1 MSSVFLRLRSKRYF
15 MRAAARLR
23 LPRETKLYRQSN
35 VFLLWM
41 LEFHSNCAIINKIL
55 LIYANIRRAESS
67 SIYKT
72 MRVRDAL

>member
-1 MSSVFLRLRSKRYF
+1 MSSVFLRLRSKRYS

-41 LEFHSNCAIINKIL
+41 LEFHSNYAIINKIL
-55 LIYANIRRAESS
+55 SLLEDIAKHPYTGMANRN
-67 SIYKT
+67 
-72 MRVRDAL
+72 L